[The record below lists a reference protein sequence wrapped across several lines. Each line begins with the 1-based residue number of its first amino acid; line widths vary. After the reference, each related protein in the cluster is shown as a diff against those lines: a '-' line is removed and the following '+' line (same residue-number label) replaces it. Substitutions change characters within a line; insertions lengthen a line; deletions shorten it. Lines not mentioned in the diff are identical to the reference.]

1 MHGHVLVPLLEPV
14 VLLDVV
20 KVIAPDDHGLVHLH
34 LGDDSGQDAAADR
47 HLADEGALLVDVVAL
62 PGLGYERRVK
72 KLSTQQVKPAINS
85 LGRVLISQ
93 EKTDRVIWGKRTERP
108 FAVYT

>member
-34 LGDDSGQDAAADR
+34 LGDDSGQDAATDR

-62 PGLGYERRVK
+62 PGLGYERRV
-72 KLSTQQVKPAINS
+72 
-85 LGRVLISQ
+85 
-93 EKTDRVIWGKRTERP
+93 
-108 FAVYT
+108 